1 MVELTVEEVLE
12 AGEWFLSIYNDDG
25 DPHQVN
31 LVITRGPGGGE
42 CPQRCHERGN
52 CILGRCQCA
61 PGYSGIDCSQGM
73 HIFLSHFLL
82 FFIIAIPLA

>member
-61 PGYSGIDCSQGM
+61 PGYSGIDCSQGWQR
-73 HIFLSHFLL
+73 IFVFIDLFLL
-82 FFIIAIPLA
+82 